1 MTLLVLLMGIVSA
14 TDISDNSTSTAGDV
28 TKVVDDSHTVSQTD
42 TTTDEIQTEES
53 STKTIKKNNAKDLN
67 TKKESTLTANSWDTF
82 VTAFNDAKTKTEDTT
97 IFLEQ
102 GTYINNGTLTWDNS
116 NIALTI
122 DGNNQTV
129 NGNQTQVFVIN
140 SGCSMIL
147 KNITITNATAEYGGA
162 IYNKGTLTVT
172 NSTLNNN
179 KAKWGGAIYN
189 KGTLTV
195 TNSTLNNN
203 KAEVYGGA
211 IENDGTLTVTY
222 STLNNNKANE
232 GGAIDSNIKKYFD
245 IVGCNF
251 TKNHATECGGAIYSY
266 GYLNATGN
274 NFIENTAGNKETI
287 DLYGWWNGLFSD
299 NHYYSTDISL
309 NEIKLSVKDDKQ
321 SFKYGENVEL
331 EFNLQPTSINYYF
344 DFADGINDITLYIN
358 GKENLIGKYEA
369 YNLTKL
375 KPGEYNVN
383 FTSCNSWSNT
393 VTFTVSPVDSEIT
406 TDKESYD
413 CYEGIKNMVQ
423 LDITDESGQRGT
435 ANVSVKDGDEYT
447 ELLTCHNVKDGY
459 TIQTATLAEALAN
472 IYDDLDPSYT
482 INVTYYSDYTN
493 PSSTEFAL
501 NIIKQRNTSI
511 TYDILNNTERNVQ
524 INITVTDTAYQSPIA
539 NAPIEVTGAI
549 NTNTTSGVLKDN
561 KLTPGNYKINVYY
574 DDTNE
579 YKASNATIV
588 FTVEIDKDE
597 KIAQLEK
604 QNKQLTEQLAKAN
617 KEIKTLNDTNK
628 QLNNKLDK
636 ANKENKELNNTVNNL
651 TKQLNT
657 ANKEITTLK
666 NTNKNLNNKLD
677 KANKEIKTLNSTVN
691 NLTKQ
696 LNTANKEIAT
706 LKNTNKN
713 LNNKLDKA
721 NKEIKTLNNTVNY
734 LTKQL
739 DTADK
744 EIKKL
749 NNYID
754 KLLNTTKLNT
764 TITVNQ
770 IKSTVGSVV
779 TLTAKIKDEKGK
791 AVTDGRVI
799 FKVNGITLKDENKN
813 TVYAIVSNGTAT
825 MKYKVQTVWIK
836 NTSYIE
842 AVYGGS
848 NKYASSRT
856 NSTTALKISQG
867 TAKITLTP
875 SKITVK
881 SGQKITLRAKVT
893 DASGDRIN
901 REKVAFKLN
910 GKTLKD
916 NKGNTLYAKVVDG
929 EAVLDYTIP
938 STYDAKTYNLTAV
951 FGGGNYKQATATG
964 KLTIEKKSVG
974 INVTS
979 ITTKKGKTTVK
990 AKIYDETGKLLVRNT
1005 KLAIKINGKTVL
1017 TGVNSTKGIVDMS
1030 FITSLKPGLYELLLI
1045 SGENGIYNA
1054 GKVTTVLK
1062 I

>member
-1 MTLLVLLMGIVSA
+1 MILHYTSMT
-14 TDISDNSTSTAGDV
+14 
-28 TKVVDDSHTVSQTD
+28 
-42 TTTDEIQTEES
+42 
-53 STKTIKKNNAKDLN
+53 KKN
-67 TKKESTLTANSWDTF
+67 
-82 VTAFNDAKTKTEDTT
+82 VT
-97 IFLEQ
+97 
-102 GTYINNGTLTWDNS
+102 
-116 NIALTI
+116 
-122 DGNNQTV
+122 V
-129 NGNQTQVFVIN
+129 
-140 SGCSMIL
+140 
-147 KNITITNATAEYGGA
+147 
-162 IYNKGTLTVT
+162 
-172 NSTLNNN
+172 
-179 KAKWGGAIYN
+179 
-189 KGTLTV
+189 
-195 TNSTLNNN
+195 
-203 KAEVYGGA
+203 
-211 IENDGTLTVTY
+211 
-222 STLNNNKANE
+222 
-232 GGAIDSNIKKYFD
+232 
-245 IVGCNF
+245 
-251 TKNHATECGGAIYSY
+251 
-266 GYLNATGN
+266 
-274 NFIENTAGNKETI
+274 
-287 DLYGWWNGLFSD
+287 
-299 NHYYSTDISL
+299 
-309 NEIKLSVKDDKQ
+309 
-321 SFKYGENVEL
+321 
-331 EFNLQPTSINYYF
+331 
-344 DFADGINDITLYIN
+344 
-358 GKENLIGKYEA
+358 KYEN
-369 YNLTKL
+369 YTLKGL
-375 KPGEYNVN
+375 KPGEYNVY
-383 FTSCNSWSNT
+383 FTSCNRQSNT
-393 VTFTVSPVDSEIT
+393 VTFNVISDSEIT

-413 CYEGIKNMVQ
+413 YYEGIKNMVQ
-423 LDITDESGQRGT
+423 LDITDESGLRGT
-435 ANVSVKDGDEYT
+435 ANVSVKDGDEYI

-459 TIQTATLAEALAN
+459 TIQTATLAEALEN
-472 IYDDLDPSYT
+472 IYDNLDSSYT
-482 INVTYYSDYTN
+482 INVTYYSDCAN
-493 PSSTEFAL
+493 PSSTEFTL

-511 TYDILNNTERNVQ
+511 IYDILNNTEKNVK

-539 NAPIEVTGAI
+539 NTPIEVTGAI
-549 NTNTTSGVLKDN
+549 NTNTTSGVLEDN
-561 KLTPGNYKINVYY
+561 KLSQGNYKINVYY

-636 ANKENKELNNTVNNL
+636 ANKE
-651 TKQLNT
+651 
-657 ANKEITTLK
+657 ITTLK
-666 NTNKNLNNKLD
+666 ITNKNLNNKLD

-696 LNTANKEIAT
+696 LNTANKEITT
-706 LKNTNKN
+706 LKITNKN

-721 NKEIKTLNNTVNY
+721 NKEIKTLNNTVNN

-739 DTADK
+739 DTANK

-770 IKSTVGSVV
+770 IKSNVGSVV

-813 TVYAIVSNGTAT
+813 TIYAIVSNGTAT
-825 MKYKVQTVWIK
+825 IKYKVQTVWIK

-856 NSTTALKISQG
+856 NSTSALKISQG

-901 REKVAFKLN
+901 SEKVAFKLN
-910 GKTLKD
+910 GKTLAD
-916 NKGNTLYAKVVDG
+916 NKGNILYAKVVDG

-964 KLTIEKKSVG
+964 KLTIEKKAVG
-974 INVTS
+974 INITS
-979 ITTKKGKTTVK
+979 ITTKKSKTTVK

-1005 KLAIKINGKTVL
+1005 KLAIKVNGKTVL
-1017 TGVNSTKGIVDMS
+1017 NNVNSTNGIIDVS

-1045 SGENGIYNA
+1045 SGENGFYKS